1 MNPLNF
7 TGPVFLVFYAC
18 YGAAI
23 SLGLY
28 LLRAGEPQTPDAA
41 VPTDPQTIAYLRGGT
56 EEALRTT
63 AVTLLEQGALLLG
76 PNDTLHTD
84 PNHTL
89 PRGAS
94 AIDRLV
100 CEHFRTEGPTGSL
113 FKNESLALRVEAHA
127 RRPLE
132 DAGLIPDETLRK
144 ARWGRLIG
152 ALAMLGT
159 LAAVKIA
166 LALHRGHTNVGF
178 LLVETVVFGLI
189 ACRLT
194 IRHRTPAGDRA
205 LDYLKHTFEDVRH
218 RTKPLEH
225 PDPQDIAIVAA
236 VFGLAALPAAS
247 YANVED
253 LRRRQD
259 SDGWV
264 GGGESGTWS
273 SGGDGGSGGGD
284 GGGSGGGGGG
294 DGGGGGGGGGGCG
307 GGGCGGCGGGGS

>member
-56 EEALRTT
+56 KEALRTT
-63 AVTLLEQGALLLG
+63 VVTLLEQGALLLG
-76 PNDTLHTD
+76 PNDTLRTD

-89 PRGAS
+89 PLGAS

-144 ARWGRLIG
+144 ARWGRLLG
-152 ALAMLGT
+152 ALAALGT

-166 LALHRGHTNVGF
+166 LALYRGHTNVGF
-178 LLVETVVFGLI
+178 LLVEAAVFGLI

-205 LDYLKHTFEDVRH
+205 LDYLKHTFDAVRQ
-218 RTKPLEH
+218 RTKPLDH
-225 PDPQDIAIVAA
+225 PDAQDIAIVAA
-236 VFGLAALPAAS
+236 VFGLAALPAAT

-253 LRRRQD
+253 LRPRQD
-259 SDGWV
+259 SGGWA
-264 GGGESGTWS
+264 GGGDGGSWS
-273 SGGDGGSGGGD
+273 SGGDSGGGDGGSGGGD
-284 GGGSGGGGGG
+284 GGG
-294 DGGGGGGGGGGCG
+294 GGGGCS
-307 GGGCGGCGGGGS
+307 GGCGGCGGGGS